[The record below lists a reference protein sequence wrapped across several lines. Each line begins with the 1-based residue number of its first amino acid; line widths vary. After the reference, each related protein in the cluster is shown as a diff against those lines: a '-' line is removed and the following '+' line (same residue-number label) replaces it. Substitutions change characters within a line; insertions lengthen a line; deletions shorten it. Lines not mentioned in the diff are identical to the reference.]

1 MALTKQTKLARKRM
15 NLIRSAQQ
23 RMFRQLR
30 FTFTKNARR
39 SVGGVSPFFWRRKR
53 ARPQAAGPLLRLEV
67 SSHSLEQLRS
77 ELWAAPR

>member
-30 FTFTKNARR
+30 FTFTTSAR
-39 SVGGVSPFFWRRKR
+39 STLYLVEEKETTPPTSWFTF
-53 ARPQAAGPLLRLEV
+53 AQT
-67 SSHSLEQLRS
+67 
-77 ELWAAPR
+77 